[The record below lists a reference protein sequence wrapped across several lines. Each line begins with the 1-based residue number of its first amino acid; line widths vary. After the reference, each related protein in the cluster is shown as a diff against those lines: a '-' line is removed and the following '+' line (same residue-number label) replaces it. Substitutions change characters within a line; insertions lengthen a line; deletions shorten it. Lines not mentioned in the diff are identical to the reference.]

1 MQLTQENQEKLIIGF
16 LAASCVLLL
25 IHLGQMMSSKKE
37 GFGATGKPGMSAH
50 LRGAGIKQPGAP
62 QSAHL
67 RSAGPVRQPGA
78 PQSAHLRGVVAH
90 NMSAHLAN
98 NKPGVG
104 FKGHVHAMPDKS
116 MVQFKGHLRQKPRL
130 D

>member
-50 LRGAGIKQPGAP
+50 LRSVPVKQPGQSAHLRGAGIKQPGAP

-67 RSAGPVRQPGA
+67 RGA
-78 PQSAHLRGVVAH
+78 VGH

-116 MVQFKGHLRQKPRL
+116 MIQFNAHLRQKPRL

>member
-37 GFGATGKPGMSAH
+37 GFGATGKPNMSAH
-50 LRGAGIKQPGAP
+50 LRSGPVKQPG

-78 PQSAHLRGVVAH
+78 QSAHLRGATGKP